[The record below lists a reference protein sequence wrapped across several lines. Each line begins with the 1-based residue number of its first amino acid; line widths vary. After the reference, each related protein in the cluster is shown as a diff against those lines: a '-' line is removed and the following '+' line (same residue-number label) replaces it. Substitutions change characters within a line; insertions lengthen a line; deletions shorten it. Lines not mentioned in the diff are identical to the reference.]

1 MLQEIWHNNKP
12 TLIQALITL
21 VIFLILSNVAK
32 GIRSDHE
39 VSLQRHE
46 ENSLVLSQKLQDLD
60 GLFDVERKSRTAL
73 EDRSADLVSK
83 LSISAQPL
91 HPFPKDEDAIA
102 TEFKR
107 SKDLV
112 WNDFRE
118 KANRLGVMTPSNVP
132 NFDEKS
138 SLTSDQWRDR
148 YLLLEVLDRF
158 LNVLVQ
164 VKVTSVDDI
173 APGNREQETFS
184 DSEKVVAR
192 YPIVFSVSCS
202 PAQISELFARF
213 QSDNTFLSIEPD
225 RMKAGSVNPGL
236 LEVVVRVV
244 GLDVEDPREEESGSR
259 RGSIRKR
266 RG

>member
-46 ENSLVLSQKLQDLD
+46 ENSL
-60 GLFDVERKSRTAL
+60 
-73 EDRSADLVSK
+73 
-83 LSISAQPL
+83 
-91 HPFPKDEDAIA
+91 DAIA

-158 LNVLVQ
+158 LNVLLQ